1 MIYVLFFLLF
11 IFIMNKAILNT
22 HVNSQNE
29 NFKRK
34 INRRILQ
41 NRKLDELYGR
51 KPKSPKQEI
60 EKAIFDLA
68 KNKKNIN

>member
-1 MIYVLFFLLF
+1 
-11 IFIMNKAILNT
+11 MNKAILNA

-34 INRRILQ
+34 INKRILQ

-60 EKAIFDLA
+60 EKAILDLA
-68 KNKKNIN
+68 KNEKRIN